1 MKKQIKQK
9 IAYALAL
16 VLGVVSI
23 WGGTAFSL
31 PSMRTVHAETSVT
44 VSTAEQFQ
52 TALTGDADTIVLQ
65 NNIDDYEQGKV
76 IRLSRQVTIDLASY
90 TWKQYKSNEFMIQS
104 GGNLTLIG
112 SGNIE
117 GGFWV
122 EKGGEFTLDG
132 DITIQ
137 QYSELSG
144 NSPITIQG
152 TAIMKKG
159 TVNHETGSG
168 VNVDGGTFTLNGGI
182 VKGHS
187 IINDA
192 GAVVMGGGTF
202 TMSGGTITGTANRNG
217 GGVYLWRRSYNPNP
231 TFNMTGGTITGC
243 KARNGGG
250 VYIEQGTFTITGG
263 SITGNTA
270 SNIGGG
276 VYVFSGATF
285 NNNGGTI
292 SGNTANGDSSTNDIG
307 YGSSSSSSSSSGGSG
322 GAVVRRSSSSDDDDD
337 DDDDDSSSSSF
348 SSGAVRT
355 SGSGSG
361 KADYKKA
368 GTNSVKYVESAVSA
382 NSKSAKV
389 PATVK
394 IGGKTYAVTS
404 IGANAF
410 KGYSKLTS
418 MKIGRNVKR
427 IGAGAFNGCTN
438 LKALTINSKN
448 IQAKNI
454 KGAFKGSA
462 VKTVYVPASKVQAY
476 KNVFTK
482 AVTGSKGKIS
492 VKAKQP
498 SKSSKKK

>member
-1 MKKQIKQK
+1 MKKLMKQK
-9 IAYALAL
+9 AAYALAL

-23 WGGTAFSL
+23 FGGTMFSL
-31 PSMRTVHAETSVT
+31 PSMRTVHAAGTSVT
-44 VSTAEQFQ
+44 VSD
-52 TALTGDADTIVLQ
+52 ALGLYNALNNSSASTIMLESSFTDTNGNVGSIT
-65 NNIDDYEQGKV
+65 
-76 IRLSRQVTIDLASY
+76 RPVTIDLAGN
-90 TWKQYKSNEFMIQS
+90 TLTLNKSNGFGIKSSGSLTLTGNGTIIGYIWIDS
-104 GGNLTLIG
+104 GGSLTLNDPVKIQYT
-112 SGNIE
+112 
-117 GGFWV
+117 GG
-122 EKGGEFTLDG
+122 GGMC
-132 DITIQ
+132 
-137 QYSELSG
+137 
-144 NSPITIQG
+144 
-152 TAIMKKG
+152 AI
-159 TVNHETGSG
+159 TVN
-168 VNVDGGTFTLNGGI
+168 
-182 VKGHS
+182 
-187 IINDA
+187 
-192 GAVVMGGGTF
+192 GGGTF
-202 TMSGGTITGTANRNG
+202 TMNGGKISSSNETAVNVCGGSFTMYDGTITGHDDTSYGIG
-217 GGVYLWRRSYNPNP
+217 GGVVVDSIWGG
-231 TFNMTGGTITGC
+231 TFTMNGGTINGC
-243 KARNGGG
+243 SAK
-250 VYIEQGTFTITGG
+250 Y
-263 SITGNTA
+263 
-270 SNIGGG
+270 GGG
-276 VYVFSGATF
+276 VYVGKGSFTANGGSITNNKASISGGGVYVKTGATYTPSASVVF
-285 NNNGGTI
+285 
-292 SGNTANGDSSTNDIG
+292 SGNTAGDSSTNDVG
-307 YGSSSSSSSSSGGSG
+307 RGSGPSSADSSSSSSSSGSG

-462 VKTVYVPASKVQAY
+462 IKTVYVPASKVQAY